1 MYQMTYY
8 YNTNPDPVR
17 TVYECLGYVEGW
29 ASYVESLS
37 YAYCGFD
44 EDVADFYRSFNM
56 EMALNLYCRT
66 DLGIH
71 YEGWDVAQT
80 GEFLRQYLAFD
91 DATIQEVYDA
101 VLYNP
106 TNYMVYGIGMDEILE
121 MRETMEDNLD
131 ANFDIK
137 DFHKQLLDLGP
148 APFPILRKYMPDADI
163 IPESSTEEAA

>member
-44 EDVADFYRSFNM
+44 EDVADFYRSFNT
-56 EMALNLYCRT
+56 EMALNLYCRA

-71 YEGWDVAQT
+71 YENWDVAQT
-80 GEFLRQYLAFD
+80 GEFIRQYLAFD
-91 DATIQEVYDA
+91 DATIQELYDA

-106 TNYMVYGIGMDEILE
+106 TNYMIYGIGMDEILE

-131 ANFDIK
+131 ADFDIK

-163 IPESSTEEAA
+163 IPESSAEEAA